1 MPDHTQRFTGRAE
14 DYDRYRQRYPTDGI
28 LDRLR
33 NWCGLTPAWRVADIG
48 AGTGMLA
55 EIFLANGNPVVAIE
69 PNEDMRRYMQTRLA
83 PTHMQAGQL
92 RVIDA
97 TAESTTLPEGSV
109 ELVGVGRA
117 LHWFDR
123 DRAAA
128 EFRRILVP
136 GGWVAV
142 IALDRTRSS
151 EDLGLQA
158 QLKAFEQLLANSGT
172 DYAQVSGGYRT
183 YESMGEWFSG
193 QIHQAQIHSTREL
206 DWETFRGHTLSL
218 STAPRV
224 DSPNFSEFESAM
236 RRYFDAHSRDGIL
249 TIPVTCWITAARF
262 AADQS
267 CGAGA
272 RS

>member
-14 DYDRYRQRYPTDGI
+14 DYDRFRQHYPADAV

-55 EIFLANGNPVVAIE
+55 EIFVANGNPVIAIE
-69 PNEDMRRYMQTRLA
+69 PNLDMRHAMHTRLA
-83 PTHMQAGQL
+83 PTHMREGYL
-92 RVIDA
+92 RIIDA
-97 TAESTTLPEGSV
+97 TAEATGLPDASV

-123 DRAAA
+123 KHATD

-142 IALDRTRSS
+142 VALDRRRRSDDP
-151 EDLGLQA
+151 ELNA
-158 QLKAFEQLLANSGT
+158 QLAGFEALLANSGT
-172 DYAQVSGGYRT
+172 DYNQVRGGYRT
-183 YESMGEWFSG
+183 YENMSEWLSGELHQS
-193 QIHQAQIHSTREL
+193 QIQGTRDL

-218 STAPRV
+218 STAPRA
-224 DSPNFSEFESAM
+224 DNPNFSEFESAM
-236 RRYFDAHSRDGIL
+236 RRYFESYAHNGIV
-249 TIPVTCWITAARF
+249 TIPITTWITAARL
-262 AADQS
+262 DKS
-267 CGAGA
+267 
-272 RS
+272 